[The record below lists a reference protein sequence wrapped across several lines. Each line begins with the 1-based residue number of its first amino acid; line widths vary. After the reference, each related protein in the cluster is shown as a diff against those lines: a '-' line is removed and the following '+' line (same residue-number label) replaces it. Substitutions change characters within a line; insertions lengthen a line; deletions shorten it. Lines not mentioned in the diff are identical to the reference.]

1 MSSTTEQDEKQY
13 FRINKYEWTIPG
25 EELERKGLLNCPVTP
40 FNKQMPTEK
49 DLRIIEENRRK
60 IHSRLSVQD
69 EGRKK
74 PKDIPMKESKGTLQ
88 GENYLEN
95 FNEELPVAILP
106 PDTVETRN
114 ETEGTAFKP
123 EYSNLNCDHEMT
135 VREKSVRDCTW
146 TMKVNG
152 SSTNETLLDS
162 SYVKNSS
169 ESPRGYDSSC
179 YPVGLGCTGN
189 ERNLCLENYS
199 KDDTQTDLNEECANF
214 SSTLTIAEE
223 CHHSNLLRTRNEWD
237 SCYGESRDKFIAVLG
252 DAVRKRVWNLPR
264 TSCDRHLVASVSSSG
279 RSVEA
284 GSLENSEVHDAR
296 VGILFSGGIDS
307 MMIAALADK

>member
-25 EELERKGLLNCPVTP
+25 EEIERKGPLNCPVTP

-49 DLRIIEENRRK
+49 DLKIIEENRRK
-60 IHSRLSVQD
+60 IHSCLNVQD

-114 ETEGTAFKP
+114 ETEGTAIKP
-123 EYSNLNCDHEMT
+123 EYSNVNCDHEMT

-162 SYVKNSS
+162 SYEKNSS

-189 ERNLCLENYS
+189 ERNLCSEYYSEN
-199 KDDTQTDLNEECANF
+199 DTQTDLNEECTNF

-237 SCYGESRDKFIAVLG
+237 SCYGESRDKFVAVLG

-264 TSCDRHLVASVSSSG
+264 TSCDRNLVASVSSSG

-284 GSLENSEVHDAR
+284 GGLENSEVHDAR